1 MLIRTKM
8 NNDVEKEETVEKT
21 RDQDKVKKKNF
32 KRRYNF

>member
-8 NNDVEKEETVEKT
+8 NNDVEEDASVEKT

>member
-8 NNDVEKEETVEKT
+8 NNDVEEDAPVEKT